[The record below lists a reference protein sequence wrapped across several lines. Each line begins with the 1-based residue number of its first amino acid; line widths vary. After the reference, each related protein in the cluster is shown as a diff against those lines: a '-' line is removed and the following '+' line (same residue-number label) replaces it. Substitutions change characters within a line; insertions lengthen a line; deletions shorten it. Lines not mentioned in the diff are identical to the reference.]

1 MNYIISSIVLLSII
15 MIIIYILSID
25 NNMDKLKNKIKEVFS
40 VVKSKKINYL
50 NENDNKNLLSFIK
63 QNFNS
68 DDNIIIPS
76 KIFYEK
82 TDNGF
87 EMNNINII
95 CYKYNNNKF
104 DEVPYKINILFV
116 PFEKD
121 NYISNQ
127 TLFGLHGN
135 YKLSILE
142 DNNKI
147 LVADNNKKTVQ
158 FSEKNEI
165 INDTFINS
173 PPSNSKETT
182 ETYTDVLDMIPD
194 IIRLSETE
202 ENIDIDDINN
212 IDTTDTEQLI
222 SHNFK

>member
-15 MIIIYILSID
+15 MIIVYILSID
-25 NNMDKLKNKIKEVFS
+25 NNMHKLKNKINEFFS
-40 VVKSKKINYL
+40 VVKSKKVNYL
-50 NENDNKNLLSFIK
+50 NDKDNKNLLEFIK
-63 QNFNS
+63 QNFKS

-95 CYKYNNNKF
+95 CYKYNNNNKF
-104 DEVPYKINILFV
+104 DEIPYKINILFV

-127 TLFGLHGN
+127 TLFNLHGN
-135 YKLSILE
+135 YKLEVLD
-142 DNNKI
+142 DNK
-147 LVADNNKKTVQ
+147 KKTVQ
-158 FSEKNEI
+158 FSDKKEI
-165 INDTFINS
+165 INETFIPAKQTAEIS
-173 PPSNSKETT
+173 AVSETF
-182 ETYTDVLDMIPD
+182 TDVLDMIPD

-202 ENIDIDDINN
+202 ENIDDMN
-212 IDTTDTEQLI
+212 DTTDTIELI
-222 SHNFK
+222 SHNLK

>member
-25 NNMDKLKNKIKEVFS
+25 NNMHKLKNKINELFS
-40 VVKSKKINYL
+40 VVKSKKVNYL
-50 NENDNKNLLSFIK
+50 NDKDNKNLLEFIK

-76 KIFYEK
+76 KIFYDK
-82 TDNGF
+82 TENGF

-104 DEVPYKINILFV
+104 DEIPYKINILFV

-127 TLFGLHGN
+127 TLFNLHGN
-135 YKLSILE
+135 YKLEIVE
-142 DNNKI
+142 DT
-147 LVADNNKKTVQ
+147 KKKVEEKRKSVQ
-158 FSEKNEI
+158 FSEKKEI
-165 INDTFINS
+165 INETFIS
-173 PPSNSKETT
+173 ADHKETNRETIAT

-202 ENIDIDDINN
+202 ENIDN
-212 IDTTDTEQLI
+212 DTTDTIELI
-222 SHNFK
+222 SHNLK

>member
-25 NNMDKLKNKIKEVFS
+25 NNMDKLKNKVKEVFS

-135 YKLSILE
+135 YKLSIIE
-142 DNNKI
+142 ET
-147 LVADNNKKTVQ
+147 KKKSVQ
-158 FSEKNEI
+158 FNEQKEI
-165 INDTFINS
+165 INETFISS
-173 PPSNSKETT
+173 PPTAKETT

-202 ENIDIDDINN
+202 ENIDDIDDI
-212 IDTTDTEQLI
+212 ITTDTEQLI
-222 SHNFK
+222 SHNLK

>member
-1 MNYIISSIVLLSII
+1 MH
-15 MIIIYILSID
+15 
-25 NNMDKLKNKIKEVFS
+25 KLKNKMNELFS
-40 VVKSKKINYL
+40 VVKSKKVNYL
-50 NENDNKNLLSFIK
+50 NDKDNKNLLEFIK

-76 KIFYEK
+76 KIFYDK

-95 CYKYNNNKF
+95 CYKYNNKKF
-104 DEVPYKINILFV
+104 DEIPYKINILFV

-127 TLFGLHGN
+127 TLFNLHGN
-135 YKLSILE
+135 YKLEIVE
-142 DNNKI
+142 E
-147 LVADNNKKTVQ
+147 NKKKVEEKRKSVQ
-158 FSEKNEI
+158 FSEKKEI
-165 INDTFINS
+165 INETFIS
-173 PPSNSKETT
+173 ADHRETHRENT

-202 ENIDIDDINN
+202 ENIDD
-212 IDTTDTEQLI
+212 DTTDTIELI
-222 SHNFK
+222 SHNLK

>member
-1 MNYIISSIVLLSII
+1 

>member
-1 MNYIISSIVLLSII
+1 

-25 NNMDKLKNKIKEVFS
+25 NNMHKLKNKINELFS
-40 VVKSKKINYL
+40 VVKSKKVNYL
-50 NENDNKNLLSFIK
+50 NDKDNKNLLEFIK

-76 KIFYEK
+76 KIFYDK
-82 TDNGF
+82 TENGF

-104 DEVPYKINILFV
+104 DEIPYKINILFV

-127 TLFGLHGN
+127 TLFNLHGN
-135 YKLSILE
+135 YKLEIVE
-142 DNNKI
+142 DT
-147 LVADNNKKTVQ
+147 KKKVEEKRKSVQ
-158 FSEKNEI
+158 FSEKKEI
-165 INDTFINS
+165 INETFIS
-173 PPSNSKETT
+173 ADHKETNRETIAT

-202 ENIDIDDINN
+202 ENIDN
-212 IDTTDTEQLI
+212 DTTDTIELI
-222 SHNFK
+222 SHNLK

>member
-25 NNMDKLKNKIKEVFS
+25 NNMHKLKNKMNELFS
-40 VVKSKKINYL
+40 VVKSKKVNYL
-50 NENDNKNLLSFIK
+50 NDKDNKNLLEFIK

-76 KIFYEK
+76 KIFYDK

-95 CYKYNNNKF
+95 CYKYNNKKF
-104 DEVPYKINILFV
+104 DEIPYKINILFV

-127 TLFGLHGN
+127 TLFNLHGN
-135 YKLSILE
+135 YKLEIVE
-142 DNNKI
+142 E
-147 LVADNNKKTVQ
+147 NKKKVEEKRKSVQ
-158 FSEKNEI
+158 FSEKKEI
-165 INDTFINS
+165 INETFIS
-173 PPSNSKETT
+173 ADHRETHRENT

-202 ENIDIDDINN
+202 ENIDD
-212 IDTTDTEQLI
+212 DTTDTIELI
-222 SHNFK
+222 SHNLK

>member
-25 NNMDKLKNKIKEVFS
+25 NNMHKLKNKINELFS
-40 VVKSKKINYL
+40 VVKSKKVNYL
-50 NENDNKNLLSFIK
+50 NEKDNKNLLEFIK

-76 KIFYEK
+76 KIFYDK

-104 DEVPYKINILFV
+104 DEIPYKINILFV

-127 TLFGLHGN
+127 TLFNLHGN
-135 YKLSILE
+135 YKLEIVE
-142 DNNKI
+142 DN
-147 LVADNNKKTVQ
+147 KKKVEEKRKSVQ
-158 FSEKNEI
+158 FSEKKEI
-165 INDTFINS
+165 INETFIS
-173 PPSNSKETT
+173 ADHRETIAT

-202 ENIDIDDINN
+202 ENIDN
-212 IDTTDTEQLI
+212 DTTDTIELI
-222 SHNFK
+222 SHNLK

>member
-1 MNYIISSIVLLSII
+1 
-15 MIIIYILSID
+15 
-25 NNMDKLKNKIKEVFS
+25 MDKFKNKFREVFK
-40 VVKSKKINYL
+40 VVKSKKLNYL
-50 NENDNKNLLSFIK
+50 SDNDNKNLLQFIK
-63 QNFNS
+63 QNLKS

-82 TDNGF
+82 TEAGY

-104 DEVPYKINILFV
+104 EEVPYKINILFV

-135 YKLSILE
+135 YKLSII
-142 DNNKI
+142 DSKP
-147 LVADNNKKTVQ
+147 VKTVS
-158 FSEKNEI
+158 FNE
-165 INDTFINS
+165 NETFIKNS
-173 PPSNSKETT
+173 EPNEKHNQETL
-182 ETYTDVLDMIPD
+182 TDVLDMIPN
-194 IIRLSETE
+194 IIHLSESE
-202 ENIDIDDINN
+202 ENIDNLNIDDIN
-212 IDTTDTEQLI
+212 TTDTEQLI

>member
-25 NNMDKLKNKIKEVFS
+25 NNMDKLKNKIKEIFS

-50 NENDNKNLLSFIK
+50 NENDNKNLLLFIK
-63 QNFNS
+63 QHFNS

-82 TDNGF
+82 TDIGF

-135 YKLSILE
+135 YKLLII
-142 DNNKI
+142 D
-147 LVADNNKKTVQ
+147 NKKKSVQ
-158 FSEKNEI
+158 FNEKEEI
-165 INDTFINS
+165 INN
-173 PPSNSKETT
+173 T

-194 IIRLSETE
+194 IIHLSETE
-202 ENIDIDDINN
+202 ENIDEIYND
-212 IDTTDTEQLI
+212 DTTDTEQLI
-222 SHNFK
+222 SHNLK

>member
-15 MIIIYILSID
+15 MIIVYILSID
-25 NNMDKLKNKIKEVFS
+25 NNMHKLKNKINEFFS
-40 VVKSKKINYL
+40 VVKSKKVNYL
-50 NENDNKNLLSFIK
+50 NDKDNKNLLEFIK
-63 QNFNS
+63 QNFKS

-104 DEVPYKINILFV
+104 EEIPYKINILFV

-121 NYISNQ
+121 NYVSNQ
-127 TLFGLHGN
+127 TLFNLHGN
-135 YKLSILE
+135 YKLEILD
-142 DNNKI
+142 DNK
-147 LVADNNKKTVQ
+147 KKTVQ
-158 FSEKNEI
+158 FSDKKEI
-165 INDTFINS
+165 INETFIPAKQTVDIS
-173 PPSNSKETT
+173 AVSD
-182 ETYTDVLDMIPD
+182 TYTDVLDMIPD

-202 ENIDIDDINN
+202 ENIDDMN
-212 IDTTDTEQLI
+212 DTTDTIELI
-222 SHNFK
+222 SHNLK

>member
-25 NNMDKLKNKIKEVFS
+25 NNMHKLKNKINELFS
-40 VVKSKKINYL
+40 VVKSKKVNYL
-50 NENDNKNLLSFIK
+50 NEKDNKNLLEFIK

-76 KIFYEK
+76 KIFYNK
-82 TDNGF
+82 TDSGF

-95 CYKYNNNKF
+95 CYKYNNKKF
-104 DEVPYKINILFV
+104 DEIPYKINILFV

-127 TLFGLHGN
+127 TLFNLHGN
-135 YKLSILE
+135 YKLEIVE
-142 DNNKI
+142 DNKNKI
-147 LVADNNKKTVQ
+147 VEDNKKKIVQ

-165 INDTFINS
+165 INETFISEDNR
-173 PPSNSKETT
+173 ETMVAT

-202 ENIDIDDINN
+202 ENIDD
-212 IDTTDTEQLI
+212 DTTDTIELI
-222 SHNFK
+222 SHNLK